1 MLLGREKNSIIAGRG
16 RWAMTGAIVLTV
28 WLVGMPVIRKFGRA
42 LLRGFWWLRRDMVCE
57 SAFYFVLHF

>member
-1 MLLGREKNSIIAGRG
+1 
-16 RWAMTGAIVLTV
+16 MTGAIVLTV